1 MVERYAR
8 LVRLAHLVLPPALGR
23 HRRVLLAHGV
33 VQRALPGLTTGRGQV
48 PVPDGSTDPVG
59 YAWVRG
65 QVLSAALAFEHRPRL
80 WPRRLPPP
88 RALRPGLPAVWG
100 LRFFPRAGGTEEL
113 ALDRVL
119 AEVSA
124 PARAAFAL
132 DALEEL
138 GTEDVAALLAA
149 AGVAD
154 PEAALKEA
162 AGVRARTGEAAGV
175 LLASQEFDPARCRPG
190 RPTC

>member
-33 VQRALPGLTTGRGQV
+33 VQRTLPGLTTGRGQV

-65 QVLSAALAFEHRPRL
+65 RVLSAALAFEHRPRL

-100 LRFFPRAGGTEEL
+100 LRFFPGRAVPRNWRWTGYWRRSRRRSGPPSRWRL
-113 ALDRVL
+113 WR
-119 AEVSA
+119 SW
-124 PARAAFAL
+124 
-132 DALEEL
+132 
-138 GTEDVAALLAA
+138 
-149 AGVAD
+149 
-154 PEAALKEA
+154 
-162 AGVRARTGEAAGV
+162 VRRTW
-175 LLASQEFDPARCRPG
+175 PRCWRRPG
-190 RPTC
+190 